1 MFGNNNS
8 SNTQGNAFGGNANNN
23 NNASQ
28 NTTFSFGS
36 SNTNPTTNAFGQN
49 AKPSGGFSFG
59 AGSNNQQSQ
68 PSSSLFGAPKTT
80 GFGSAFGAN
89 TDANKSQTTS
99 NQASTFGQTGSNANA
114 TSAGGFTFGK
124 KDESPA
130 ATSNTGG
137 ASNTGGIFGVSNSGH
152 SIAPQQ
158 QQQQTTSGFGSF
170 TNPQLSTPSN
180 TFGGVFGQ
188 KKDDSQEKKPAFGFG
203 TSNSSLNVFG
213 PTQTGSGAGGAFSVG
228 EKKETPT
235 APTNLFDAKKDESSR
250 AAPTSTSTSDF
261 QFPGLQQP
269 KASSPFGTAANNEAE
284 KMSQS
289 PMSIGGTASPKPGS
303 TLFGFGAKKGDTT
316 EKPMSGASFLFGK
329 KDEVKDKPASGSLF
343 GTSGG
348 KPAAGGFSFG
358 AKKTDEPA
366 KKDEKPTGGFSFG
379 ANKDDGKD
387 KQTGGFSFGA
397 KKDEDKDK
405 PAGGFSFGANK
416 DDGKDKQTGGF
427 SFGAKKDEDKD
438 KPAGGFSFGAKK
450 DEDKDKQT
458 GGFSFGAKKDE
469 DKDKPAGGFS
479 FGAKKD
485 EDKDKQTGGFSFGA
499 KKDEDKDKPA
509 GGFSF
514 GAKKDE
520 DKDKQTG
527 GFSFGAKKD
536 EGETKKEIDAAKIAP
551 PSSSTTTSTS
561 DTSQPNLK
569 PTKIQ
574 PIPVSID
581 NKNLDD
587 LILKWSKQL
596 SSTAKLFHTYTDK
609 VKTWDLKLVESG
621 DAITKLNQESIEVQA
636 LESKID
642 QQLRFVENQQ
652 DELEKVLDNYEQQT
666 DILLSNIEVNNNSGA
681 ISSGNVPAITGG
693 ANTSTH
699 TAGVSASSSAL
710 TTRDDTQHQ
719 QQQLQPLVPTSVS
732 LTDKLREKAYYNAEL
747 LDERLDTLGENLN
760 TLITEVNSIGNI
772 FNKSL
777 AKNLTISD
785 AKNNKEGKAG
795 GDSKDQ
801 DKNSDGYDRSIE
813 EIIQLLNLHLEN
825 LKFIENA
832 EAVLKKKL
840 AKVK

>member
-405 PAGGFSFGANK
+405 PAGGFSFG
-416 DDGKDKQTGGF
+416 T
-427 SFGAKKDEDKD
+427 KKDEDKD
-438 KPAGGFSFGAKK
+438 KSA
-450 DEDKDKQT
+450 
-458 GGFSFGAKKDE
+458 
-469 DKDKPAGGFS
+469 
-479 FGAKKD
+479 
-485 EDKDKQTGGFSFGA
+485 GGFSFGA

>member
-405 PAGGFSFGANK
+405 PAGGFSFGA
-416 DDGKDKQTGGF
+416 
-427 SFGAKKDEDKD
+427 
-438 KPAGGFSFGAKK
+438 
-450 DEDKDKQT
+450 
-458 GGFSFGAKKDE
+458 
-469 DKDKPAGGFS
+469 
-479 FGAKKD
+479 KKD

>member
-170 TNPQLSTPSN
+170 TNPQSSTPSN

-203 TSNSSLNVFG
+203 TSNSSSNVFG

-261 QFPGLQQP
+261 QFPGSQQP

-316 EKPMSGASFLFGK
+316 EKPMSGASFSFGK

-348 KPAAGGFSFG
+348 KPAA
-358 AKKTDEPA
+358 
-366 KKDEKPTGGFSFG
+366 

-416 DDGKDKQTGGF
+416 DD
-427 SFGAKKDEDKD
+427 
-438 KPAGGFSFGAKK
+438 
-450 DEDKDKQT
+450 
-458 GGFSFGAKKDE
+458 